1 MGGLF
6 SGGGGA
12 PEPPRTSDREIQRAA
27 EAERLLRR
35 NAAGRASTL
44 LTSGLGATQET
55 LQPKTLLGQ

>member
-6 SGGGGA
+6 SGG
-12 PEPPRTSDREIQRAA
+12 PSTLDPPKSNDGEVKRAA

-35 NAAGRASTL
+35 NAAGRRSTI
-44 LTSGLGATQET
+44 LTSGLGAQQED